1 MASISAQQAADGSRD
16 FEATYR
22 AGRMRINPRIFV
34 GTAPA
39 LVFLIAHQ
47 FTSTP
52 ASILISFAVSALVFA
67 RNSGHGIIRALS
79 VLSFSIVSASAV
91 VGIVLRSDGAFVAQN
106 LVGDFSIALVSVG
119 SVIIGRPL
127 IGAISRDMAPGIQPV
142 MSIGHPVFVQLT
154 LLSAAMSIAGGL
166 ARIAMLGVLDTDLY
180 VIVSRVALWPSQI
193 WFIWFCYRQVTRAAI
208 RMWPADMAAPAG
220 WTARAT

>member
-1 MASISAQQAADGSRD
+1 
-16 FEATYR
+16 
-22 AGRMRINPRIFV
+22 MRINPRIFV

-39 LVFLIAHQ
+39 LIFLISHQ
-47 FTSTP
+47 FASTP
-52 ASILISFAVSALVFA
+52 TSILISFSVSALVFA

-79 VLSFSIVSASAV
+79 VLSFSIVAVSAV
-91 VGIVLRSDGAFVAQN
+91 TGILLRSDGAFVAQN
-106 LVGDFSIALVSVG
+106 VVGDFSIALVSVG
-119 SVIIGRPL
+119 SVIIRRPL

-154 LLSAAMSIAGGL
+154 LVSAAMSVASGI
-166 ARIAMLGVLDTDLY
+166 ARIAMLAIFGTDLY

-208 RMWPADMAAPAG
+208 RMWPADMPPPAG